1 MTSAP
6 VFEPDMDE
14 KNKVEYKKIH
24 DDYKNLVSSQT
35 PFEIYL

>member
-1 MTSAP
+1 MFHVNIDFSP

-24 DDYKNLVSSQT
+24 DDYKNLVKK
-35 PFEIYL
+35 